1 MALKT
6 TALVAVLAV
15 FVVLVAGC
23 GEGEGVAGGATVAAY
38 VEASMCRGA
47 REELASKDGRAG
59 DVRVKATCLPSPWSG
74 KELDLVTVGANAR
87 RATED
92 SSTVA
97 FLEAPSKRASRFTH
111 PILSSAEI
119 AWIASSSGKT
129 AMAQLLRAID
139 AAGSSGNLREKLHKS
154 LS

>member
-1 MALKT
+1 MLKT
-6 TALVAVLAV
+6 TVLVAALAI

-47 REELASKDGRAG
+47 KEELASKDSLAG
-59 DVRVKATCLPSPWSG
+59 DVHVKAICLPSSWSG
-74 KELDLVTVGANAR
+74 KKLDLATVGANAR

-92 SSTVA
+92 STTVA
-97 FLEAPSKRASRFTH
+97 FLEAPNERASRFTH
-111 PILSSAEI
+111 PILGSAEI

-129 AMAQLLRAID
+129 AMAQLLRAIE

-154 LS
+154 LG